1 MYEYRVSFLSL
12 SLNLIFDFKSRVRE
26 NTQEFVVDMMKI
38 YEYVNGDNQLTINPL
53 QINNAKVKIEITTLV
68 DKYRSKVPEING
80 FNTFFK
86 SLAENEKYLFLPGE
100 KFNSLDRF
108 KLRNFLKANIEGK
121 SIKQIEKENVDLFGQ
136 SIKKYA
142 ISGFGDQNR
151 KIGQPIKQ
159 KRKCRFCQ
167 KSMPKVTFS
176 QKAHAISEALGNK
189 TVVLFDECDNCN
201 EKFSKSIEPHIVEY
215 LSLFRTMFGV
225 KGKRGD
231 TKYKGQNF
239 SISKNKDVKIE
250 LKDVKR
256 PPENVFPYVI
266 PLKSDKKVVL
276 LDIYKCLCKYFL
288 SVIEDKEL
296 LNFKETIRWV
306 NGEVESKTLP
316 FISESIT
323 YNRASLQPRMT
334 VYIRKRKSKNFPFA
348 VCEFQ
353 LTVKRFVFII
363 PFSNQDEK
371 DFTNKVDYKRF
382 WNAFK
387 HYKNAGTWL
396 QTDFSSKTPKIFEI
410 NLSATLDKDKRN
422 AII

>member
-1 MYEYRVSFLSL
+1 MFEYRVSFLSL
-12 SLNLIFDFKSRVRE
+12 SQNLIFDFKSRVKE
-26 NTQEFVVDMMKI
+26 NTQEFVVDIMKI
-38 YEYVNGDNQLTINPL
+38 YEYINSNNQLAVNSL
-53 QINNAKVKIEITTLV
+53 QVNTDKIKIEINALV
-68 DKYRSKVPEING
+68 TKYRSKVPEING
-80 FNTFFK
+80 INSFFK
-86 SLAENEKYLFLPGE
+86 SLSENEKYLFLPGK
-100 KFNSLDRF
+100 KFNSLDTF

-121 SIKQIEKENVDLFGQ
+121 SIKQIEKENLEFFGQ
-136 SIKKYA
+136 SIKKYS

-167 KSMPKVTFS
+167 KSMPEVTFS

-189 TVVLFDECDNCN
+189 TVVLFDECDRCN
-201 EKFSKSIEPHIVEY
+201 DKFSKSIEPQIVEY

-239 SISKNKDVKIE
+239 SISKTKDVLIE
-250 LKDVKR
+250 LKDVER
-256 PPENVFPYVI
+256 PLENVFPYVI

-296 LNFKETIRWV
+296 VKFKQTIRWI
-306 NGEVESKTLP
+306 NGEIEKKNLP
-316 FISESIT
+316 LISESIT
-323 YNRASLQPRMT
+323 YNRASLQPRLT
-334 VYIRKRKSKNFPFA
+334 VYLRKRKSRNFPFA

-353 LTVKRFVFII
+353 FTVKKFVFII

-371 DFTNKVDYKRF
+371 DFTNSTDYKRF

-396 QTDFSSKTPKIFEI
+396 QTDFSSKTPKTFEI
-410 NLSATLDKDKRN
+410 NLSTTLK
-422 AII
+422 

>member
-1 MYEYRVSFLSL
+1 MSL
-12 SLNLIFDFKSRVRE
+12 SLDLIFDFKSRVKE
-26 NTQEFVVDMMKI
+26 ITEEFVVDMMKI
-38 YEYVNGDNQLTINPL
+38 YQYINDENQIAIDPL
-53 QINNAKVKIEITTLV
+53 QINSDKVQVEIGVLV

-86 SLAENEKYLFLPGE
+86 SLTENEKYLFLPG
-100 KFNSLDRF
+100 KTFNSLDRF

-121 SIKQIEKENVDLFGQ
+121 SIKNIEKENLDFFGQ
-136 SIKKYA
+136 SIKKYS
-142 ISGFGDQNR
+142 ITGFGNQNR

-167 KSMPKVTFS
+167 KSMPEVTFS

-189 TVVLFDECDNCN
+189 TVILFDECDNCN
-201 EKFSKSIEPHIVEY
+201 EKFSKSLEPQIVEY

-231 TKYKGQNF
+231 TKYKGHNF
-239 SISKNKDVKIE
+239 SISKTKDVKIE
-250 LKDVKR
+250 LKDVER
-256 PPENVFPYVI
+256 PLENVFPYVI

-288 SVIEDKEL
+288 SVIEEKEL
-296 LNFKETIRWV
+296 VNFKKTINWI
-306 NGEVESKTLP
+306 NGELESKTLP

-334 VYIRKRKSKNFPFA
+334 IYIRKRKSKNFPFA

-353 LTVKRFVFII
+353 LTVKRFVFIV
-363 PFSNQDEK
+363 PFSSQDEK
-371 DFTNKVDYKRF
+371 DFTDKVDYKRF
-382 WNAFK
+382 WSAFK
-387 HYKNAGTWL
+387 HYKNAGAWI

-410 NLSATLDKDKRN
+410 NLSATLDNDKR
-422 AII
+422 AITI